1 MSGRDDTANA
11 PRDVRR
17 RALWAMAALPVGLAA
32 AGAASK
38 GPPRPVVGGDMAAR
52 LDRLESMEAV
62 AAILFDYAR
71 ANDRLDEALLRSC
84 FWPESR
90 HKHGGFDGASRD
102 FIDFAV
108 KILRTVKYTA
118 HHISNVAVEVKGD
131 QAFSECYYFAHH
143 RRDAKTGGGEE
154 DAFFE
159 GRYIDRLE
167 RRDGVWRIIQR
178 RGLSDYSIVEP
189 ARAPM
194 ASWPAGQHS
203 ERFPDDDYY
212 AMRRAFE
219 AS

>member
-1 MSGRDDTANA
+1 MSAAENG

-17 RALWAMAALPVGLAA
+17 RALWAMATLPIGLAA
-32 AGAASK
+32 ASASAATRAPAK
-38 GPPRPVVGGDMAAR
+38 PAGGDLAAR
-52 LDRLESMEAV
+52 LDRLESKDAV
-62 AAILFDYAR
+62 ARILNDYAR
-71 ANDRLDEALLRSC
+71 ANDRLDEALLRSL

-90 HKHGGFDGASRD
+90 HHHGGFDGTSTD
-102 FIDFAV
+102 FINFAL
-108 KILRTVKYTA
+108 KILHGVKYTA
-118 HHISNVAVEVKGD
+118 HHISNVSVEVKGD
-131 QAFSECYYFAHH
+131 KAFSECYYFAHH
-143 RRDAKTGGGEE
+143 RRDAKTGGEE

-167 RRDGVWRIIQR
+167 RRAGVWKIIQR

-189 ARAPM
+189 ATTPF